1 MMRVR
6 SWYSL
11 EAEID
16 VEEEVWHRVRV
27 DGVPLN
33 HPPLVNLVLRQGLS
47 STERHRLSF
56 LHEFGHFQTLPL
68 AIVHSLVLYRAS
80 PKPVSFLRKI
90 IWWLTFAVTHQ
101 VFWEIA
107 SEGYVVALER
117 EDYMRAY
124 RQKPNLLMP
133 IFWGVMGGVGFWL
146 HLWLVHK
153 SDQGAS

>member
-6 SWYSL
+6 SWYGL

-107 SEGYVVALER
+107 SEGYVVAHER

-124 RQKPNLLMP
+124 RQKPNLLML